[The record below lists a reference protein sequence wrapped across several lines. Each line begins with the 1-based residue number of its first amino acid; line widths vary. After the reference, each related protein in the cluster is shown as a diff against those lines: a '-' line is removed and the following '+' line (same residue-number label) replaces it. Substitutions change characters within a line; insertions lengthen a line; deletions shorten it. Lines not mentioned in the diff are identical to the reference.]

1 MKEGSTRAPVQN
13 LHWSRNA
20 LGDRS
25 LAGRDRSHQVGLR
38 GSLMRPVPG
47 RQGPVPER
55 WPSENS
61 RKLAKSRKPNSRE
74 PVSRTRTGL
83 PGTGLSGKDRFPN
96 VKFLLPRWKAL
107 GNRSPRAGTG
117 LHVSGVAA
125 RGKDVAIVS
134 VLPLRPKIDVP
145 WIGIA

>member
-1 MKEGSTRAPVQN
+1 MRCIEEVSARAPVQKK

-25 LAGRDRSHQVGLR
+25 LAGRDRFHQAGLR

-61 RKLAKSRKPNSRE
+61 RKLAKSRKLSSRE

-96 VKFLLPRWKAL
+96 AKSPLPGCAAF
-107 GNRSPRAGTG
+107 GDRSPRAGTG
-117 LHVSGVAA
+117 PS
-125 RGKDVAIVS
+125 
-134 VLPLRPKIDVP
+134 LRKWPRE
-145 WIGIA
+145 GCFRE